1 MQSPFVLSLESENDR
16 DNYERYYL
24 STIEIKNYNVVVIG
38 TTQLHSTILCAGW
51 NPACGLSKICDG
63 ENLWLIMI
71 LAGNKV

>member
-24 STIEIKNYNVVVIG
+24 STIEIKNYNVVVIA

-51 NPACGLSKICDG
+51 NPACGLLED
-63 ENLWLIMI
+63 LWWWESLIDNDP
-71 LAGNKV
+71 GWK